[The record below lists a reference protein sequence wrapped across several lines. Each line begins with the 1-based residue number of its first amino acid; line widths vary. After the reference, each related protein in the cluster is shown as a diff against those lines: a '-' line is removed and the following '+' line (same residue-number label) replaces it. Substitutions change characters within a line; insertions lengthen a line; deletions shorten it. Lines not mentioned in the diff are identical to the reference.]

1 NQNTR
6 SFKLPLKIKVLRTV
20 NKCITSKKMNRI
32 VEVLIR
38 SLHNRFALSIVTELP
53 VGGKHLAELYE
64 RVHERMGKMVKWK
77 EQMVIEAPIEQ
88 VWELFQDEKIERIMP
103 KVESHDL
110 LEGEPNAT
118 GAKHAQVYTEGK
130 QQQRYIV
137 ETLSY
142 VDEPDRKYRETA
154 FEMGQMFKV
163 R

>member
-1 NQNTR
+1 
-6 SFKLPLKIKVLRTV
+6 
-20 NKCITSKKMNRI
+20 
-32 VEVLIR
+32 
-38 SLHNRFALSIVTELP
+38 
-53 VGGKHLAELYE
+53 
-64 RVHERMGKMVKWK
+64 MGKMVKWK

-163 R
+163 RYAFSLEKESEQSTRFVYEGENKGMNVTGKMMLLAGSKKAARNTVLNFMNRVKEQAESKN

>member
-1 NQNTR
+1 
-6 SFKLPLKIKVLRTV
+6 
-20 NKCITSKKMNRI
+20 
-32 VEVLIR
+32 
-38 SLHNRFALSIVTELP
+38 
-53 VGGKHLAELYE
+53 
-64 RVHERMGKMVKWK
+64 MVKWK

-163 R
+163 RYAFSLEKESEQSTRFVYEGENKGMNVTGKMMLLAGSKKAARNTVLNFMNRVKEQAESKN

>member
-1 NQNTR
+1 
-6 SFKLPLKIKVLRTV
+6 
-20 NKCITSKKMNRI
+20 
-32 VEVLIR
+32 
-38 SLHNRFALSIVTELP
+38 
-53 VGGKHLAELYE
+53 
-64 RVHERMGKMVKWK
+64 MVKWK
-77 EQMVIEAPIEQ
+77 EQMVVEAPIER
-88 VWELFQDEKIERIMP
+88 VWELFQDEQIQRIMP

-110 LEGEPNAT
+110 LEGENNAI

-163 R
+163 RYAFSLEKESAQSTRFVYEGQNKGMSVTGKMMLLAGSKKAARNTVLNFMNRVKEQAEREY